1 MANIDIPEFS
11 MPFVFRDQPTA
22 IKGDLR
28 PLWRMCLVVLL
39 MRKCCRGN
47 RTSHAKLHVLNWA
60 MLNETNRTNLL
71 KLTSG
76 ESKPT
81 DILVRIEPFL
91 NVAVNYA
98 LGEGL
103 IEQKNGDRLVLSTRG
118 VTLADKLIGMED
130 VFESEK
136 QFIALLGNK
145 LSEKLVTELFA

>member
-1 MANIDIPEFS
+1 MANVNIPEFNV
-11 MPFVFRDQPTA
+11 PFVFRDQPTA

-39 MRKCCRGN
+39 MRKCCRSN
-47 RTSHAKLHVLNWA
+47 RTSYAKLHVLNWA
-60 MLNETNRTNLL
+60 MLNEANRAKLL
-71 KLTSG
+71 RLANG
-76 ESKPT
+76 ESEPT
-81 DILVRIEPFL
+81 DVLVRIEPFL

-118 VTLADKLIGMED
+118 VTLADKLIEMEE

-136 QFIALLGNK
+136 QFIAVLGNK